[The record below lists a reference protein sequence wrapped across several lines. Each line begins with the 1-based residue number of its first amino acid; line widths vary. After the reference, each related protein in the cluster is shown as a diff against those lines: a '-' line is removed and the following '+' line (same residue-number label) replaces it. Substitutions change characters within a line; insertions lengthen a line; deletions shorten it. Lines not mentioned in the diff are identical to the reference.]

1 MTKVKEVE
9 LNLCKTDFL
18 FCMAFLCKNVFR
30 MEYIFTDFH
39 KKLADVFLS
48 LGDYSR
54 DIINCPPRLGK
65 TLMAQCF
72 IAWKMLN
79 NPAAT
84 FLYLSY
90 DVALAETKALGIRD
104 MVAFLAKY
112 FELEDLA
119 VARGRATKG
128 MWFTNAGG
136 YVFAKGTG
144 TGVTGFGCNT
154 CMVVDDPNKAT
165 DRTSSKM
172 LSKRNTNFIQQIRN
186 RIDSPEVP
194 IVIIQQRVASTDL
207 TGYLLALPA
216 SQWKHH
222 CFPAI
227 NADGTALCPE
237 RLPVEEVETYKS
249 DPFTY
254 NAQYMQIPLDEIGHL
269 FTRNKLI
276 YTNVRP
282 SLIGLRLCI
291 TCDASMKTDLLNDF
305 NAIAVIATDGINYY
319 ILEVLNF
326 KGDIVKLCEEI
337 RKLRARYG
345 NNVPVIMEGKANG
358 VAAAQI
364 LRKEMSGIM
373 EVMPKFSKV
382 ERAMAVKYLFE
393 GLNVKFCCPSLQWPE
408 TLSEFSQFPY
418 CEHDDIVD
426 SITQGISWLIEC
438 SNTRPPATVANFKAN
453 VGSLARRS
461 YGSTN
466 NTDFMRGR

>member
-1 MTKVKEVE
+1 MTNVKEAE
-9 LNLCKTDFL
+9 LNLCKKDFI
-18 FCMAFLCKNVFR
+18 FFVAFVCRHVFR
-30 MEYIFTDFH
+30 IDYTFTSFH
-39 KKLADVFLS
+39 KRLANVFLS
-48 LGDYSR
+48 LGARSR

-72 IAWKMLN
+72 IAWKLLN
-79 NPAAT
+79 NPSAT

-104 MVAFLAKY
+104 IVAFLAAY
-112 FELEDLA
+112 FEIEDLA

-165 DRTSSKM
+165 DRTSSKI

-186 RIDSPEVP
+186 RIDSPDVP

-216 SQWKHH
+216 SPWKLH

-227 NADGTALCPE
+227 NSDGTALCPE

-254 NAQYMQIPLDEIGHL
+254 NSQYMQVPLDEIGHL

-276 YTNVRP
+276 YTDKKPALN
-282 SLIGLRLCI
+282 GMRLCI
-291 TCDASMKTDLLNDF
+291 SCDASMKTDILNDF
-305 NAIAVIATDGINYY
+305 NAICVIATNGINYY

-326 KGDIVKLCEEI
+326 KGDIVRLCEEI
-337 RKLRARYG
+337 RKLRAKYG

-364 LRKEMSGIM
+364 LRKEMSGIL
-373 EVMPKFSKV
+373 EVNPKFSKV

-393 GLNVKFCCPSLQWPE
+393 GMNVHFCCSSLQWVE

-426 SITQGISWLIEC
+426 AVTQGISWFIE
-438 SNTRPPATVANFKAN
+438 NATIRPPATIANFKAN

-461 YGSTN
+461 YGSSSSV
-466 NTDFMRGR
+466 DFMRGI